1 MRSGEDKETDAM
13 IDKLDAAL
21 RFNQEAL
28 GLRAKRQEVLAAN
41 IANADTPN
49 YKARDLDFGR
59 ELRRALD
66 QAPDARS
73 VALATTAAHHLHA
86 PSTVATDPDMLYRIP
101 SQSSLD
107 GNTVEMDAER
117 VEFADNA
124 LRYEAGLTVIGA
136 KVKSLLA
143 ALQQ

>member
-1 MRSGEDKETDAM
+1 M

-28 GLRAKRQEVLAAN
+28 GLRARRQEILAAN

-49 YKARDLDFGR
+49 YKARDVDFAR
-59 ELRRALD
+59 ELQRVLEQGRG
-66 QAPDARS
+66 APG
-73 VALATTAAHHLHA
+73 VGLATTSAHHVHA
-86 PSTVATDPDMLYRIP
+86 ASVVATDVDMLYRMP
-101 SQSSLD
+101 AQSSLD